1 MAGMQQFA
9 PGTTVNLS
17 MLVDMALQ
25 KAYHELTLLSEL
37 LPRKSD
43 IGRKIEIIQFATNTR
58 QQFVRLLALVKWA
71 ASAEKVDKCQEV
83 SASLDQQNMFFINTA
98 DTLARMARE
107 TLANA
112 RLPNFSLPTAVDVL
126 TTGTFNRL
134 PRCIKEK
141 IVAAD
146 SITLAD
152 KKKTLNR
159 LNEVIRNRL
168 AVSKIPTQFSSLVI
182 NEGRVTLI
190 VKDEFEATLTLMGD
204 QQSIP
209 WRLLKI
215 EFLIKDFETGDGKPL
230 VHNLQAIRLIN
241 EKWGDLVKVEEYITG
256 QKLVISY
263 WRSAQSQVSA
273 PTVLIKSLGT
283 EPSNLLLF
291 HQPEI
296 NNSDDIFKRN
306 AATQLSPSCVAME
319 NILTLAILERS
330 KFKLKA
336 LTNKL
341 QQDPYFKKY
350 AVFDDQIPSIS
361 IRPFDDCTPSEYIII
376 SIDSRTGKI
385 KMRID
390 ERVKD
395 VIKKHDLLKSLS
407 TDIKEFKAAFHS
419 LRCYIFLAKCA
430 SNVSSLPVT
439 PCFYL
444 PFTSR
449 LFLRFNKHQN
459 YALMIDVIA
468 DTKHD
473 CCPLK
478 DSYHLLSTT
487 TSDHSMHRKRTTS
500 TSESEQKLKPRPD
513 KVETQSRQL
522 LFSNPESMVQ
532 MNPDAFADTSS
543 LESGS
548 SSEPPRKRK
557 AIGDETIVKG
567 QKKCAGVD
575 ESIGPCCASKQQL
588 VSMVSTCHIRIPYIH
603 VSKELSRAG
612 IPFQN
617 VLSDMHSEPFIRILE
632 LPDIEDASPKQMA
645 ALRKLLLERVS
656 MKYLDKIGVFLTYIS
671 PFDIC
676 RICEADRAKFC
687 VSSEFIY
694 ERTDTDLGEPA
705 KQSITDRIRKDWK
718 SLLVMYEHSLIIREY
733 LEDKRG
739 ELHDVITVE
748 SFDFQTLIVSYG
760 KTRNY
765 KVSIAWSSEKE
776 EFVLHFGITSKTPES
791 NPHQLVE
798 RELTREFNKY
808 KNLPYLLYVI
818 VKTLPPLHAISKI
831 PTTPMLGTTTRPL
844 LPMQNFSIVTQS
856 STHIR
861 IFYKKTPTDRNLF
874 MIFLTVVRHAI
885 DVNLLGDSITV
896 RDGSFCSDQDPS
908 KQLNG
913 IVPAENLTVFLH
925 RFADIPEFSA
935 NQTSFDL
942 DISQRDGYQQ
952 MHGSPSQSLS
962 ASMRSPAFSSPTSL
976 GTAGSTSA
984 GPYSGQLS
992 SLSPANRYTGSSP
1005 VDVVLSYLRNN
1016 LPTFQNINTC
1026 GVFRKPDADEFE
1038 AWKLATLT
1046 VFPPPRSHLDRD
1058 LFLGFIQPS
1067 PAPANSASMTS
1078 PASWPHSPQVS
1089 QGSPLYT
1096 KSSVVPG
1103 TAAGSD
1109 QLSRSA
1115 SGSSTPSPPVILS
1128 SSSFA
1133 LLVTPMEQDFP
1144 GRKAK
1149 YLASPLQRFF
1159 DSLYLLKHLQRVI
1172 RKDETLHLEKLDILV
1187 FSGSQDSGL
1196 QYTVGIN
1203 QSNFETLHLNICL
1216 KQGFENFWTPDELR
1230 VLKQFF
1236 EVVVAP
1242 CKLNILTG
1250 FARLLGATPR
1260 ILKDA
1265 IKIMRIEMQPEP
1277 NQRWFIEWSFMT
1289 PPCIVASIAAP
1300 GTPAVVLK
1308 TKNLF
1313 FFQLTDVEDPN
1324 RRFVFSILYDST
1336 KNIVQPT
1343 EFPQL
1348 HDFPQ
1353 EPPSWAKPARE
1364 ACNLFLKRIADSVP
1378 DQENTDIGYGTFNQD
1393 HLNDVIVTLP
1403 SNTSVKCFP

>member
-230 VHNLQAIRLIN
+230 VHNLQIQYIHQLLQSRLMAGTDPFLDVYDCLHYFTMSLQLEVLHTQAIRLIN

-645 ALRKLLLERVS
+645 ALRKLLLVCS
-656 MKYLDKIGVFLTYIS
+656 MRLHESMFSWVVEYRFSKS
-671 PFDIC
+671 PFR

-861 IFYKKTPTDRNLF
+861 IFYKKT
-874 MIFLTVVRHAI
+874 HAI

-1005 VDVVLSYLRNN
+1005 
-1016 LPTFQNINTC
+1016 
-1026 GVFRKPDADEFE
+1026 
-1038 AWKLATLT
+1038 
-1046 VFPPPRSHLDRD
+1046 
-1058 LFLGFIQPS
+1058 GFIQPS

-1378 DQENTDIGYGTFNQD
+1378 DQECRLFP
-1393 HLNDVIVTLP
+1393 TLQTLV
-1403 SNTSVKCFP
+1403 NNFVCH